1 MCHDVRNPLQRSEV
15 LFRKGSLIGAAEV
28 EALLE
33 RRILPYHAAEAPKL
47 ERGGRHTTPT
57 STGPRPRAHSA
68 ASVGQAVRRGPCV
81 HRCRWLAAPRA
92 ARARQ
97 RAPSLGVSALP
108 ASLLVLFLALPV
120 LGLLARATTTGGL
133 WARDAAAR
141 RAGRA
146 APQSAE
152 HTLVLVLTL
161 VFGAPL
167 ALLLARR
174 RFPGV
179 TLVDSLVDLPIVLP
193 PAVAG
198 LALLLTF
205 GRRGL
210 FGPALA
216 AFGIELP
223 FTTAAVIVASFF
235 VAAPF
240 FVRAA
245 RSGFLAVPRE
255 LEEAARVE
263 GATEWEVFR
272 YVTAPV
278 AASALF
284 GGAVLAWARALGEFG
299 ATVMF
304 AGQFQGRTQTMPLAI
319 YAALETDLDA
329 ALGLSIL
336 LLGISFALLVLFRRW
351 LQLSTETG

>member
-1 MCHDVRNPLQRSEV
+1 VAATPPPRAPARDHELAALRPPARPFGEDHGSPLQ
-15 LFRKGSLIGAAEV
+15 LA
-28 EALLE
+28 
-33 RRILPYHAAEAPKL
+33 
-47 ERGGRHTTPT
+47 GR
-57 STGPRPRAHSA
+57 
-68 ASVGQAVRRGPCV
+68 
-81 HRCRWLAAPRA
+81 PRA
-92 ARARQ
+92 ARAGH
-97 RAPSLGVSALP
+97 RATSPGISALP

-120 LGLLARATTTGGL
+120 FGLLARATTTGGL
-133 WARDAAAR
+133 WAAMQRPVVLDALR
-141 RAGRA
+141 L
-146 APQSAE
+146 SLLST
-152 HTLVLVLTL
+152 TLVLVLTL
-161 VFGAPL
+161 VFGTPL

-193 PAVAG
+193 PAAAG

-210 FGPALA
+210 FGPSLSAL
-216 AFGIELP
+216 GIELP

-336 LLGISFALLVLFRRW
+336 LLGISFALLVIFRRW
-351 LQLSTETG
+351 LQLSAETG